1 MKVIKFL
8 QTVWGKYVTK
18 RNRRGVA
25 VAVMSHEGYIRLR
38 ESVPAFRWR
47 GADGQS
53 GETMVQILIVDD
65 DKELCHLLEDYF
77 QPEGIVCRFSHDGR
91 SALASMREK
100 RPDMVILD
108 VMLPEKNGFE
118 VLRTMRKDSLL
129 FSLPVIMLTARGDA
143 GDMVRGLDMG
153 ADDYLPKPF
162 NPRELLSR
170 LRAVMRRVQPVLCA
184 GCGDL
189 RLDDGAMKAWKG
201 EEAVALSGQE
211 YRVLRALLNSPGQVV
226 SRDELS
232 RAVFGRDAVPME
244 RGLDMQISRVRRKL
258 GPYSDGSERIRSI
271 RGAGY
276 MYVVRQEELS

>member
-1 MKVIKFL
+1 MI
-8 QTVWGKYVTK
+8 
-18 RNRRGVA
+18 
-25 VAVMSHEGYIRLR
+25 E
-38 ESVPAFRWR
+38 
-47 GADGQS
+47 
-53 GETMVQILIVDD
+53 ILIIDD
-65 DKELCHLLEDYF
+65 DRELCHLLEDYF
-77 QPEGIVCRFSHDGR
+77 RPEDIVCCFSHDGR
-91 SALASMREK
+91 SALEDVRNR

-118 VLRTMRKDSLL
+118 VLRALRRDRQFS
-129 FSLPVIMLTARGDA
+129 SLPVIMLTARGDA

-170 LRAVMRRVQPVLCA
+170 VRAVMRRVQPVLRTDY
-184 GCGDL
+184 GDL

-201 EEAVALSGQE
+201 DSEIVLSGQE
-211 YRVLRALLNSPGQVV
+211 YRVLRALLASAGTVV

-232 RAVFGRDAVPME
+232 RAVFGREAMPLE

-258 GPYSDGSERIRSI
+258 GPCADGSERIRSI

-276 MYVVRQEELS
+276 MYVMPQKERS

>member
-1 MKVIKFL
+1 
-8 QTVWGKYVTK
+8 
-18 RNRRGVA
+18 
-25 VAVMSHEGYIRLR
+25 
-38 ESVPAFRWR
+38 
-47 GADGQS
+47 
-53 GETMVQILIVDD
+53 MVQILIIDD
-65 DKELCHLLEDYF
+65 DRELCHLLEDYF
-77 QPEGIVCRFSHDGR
+77 RPEDIVCRFSHDGR
-91 SALASMREK
+91 SALEDMRMQ

-118 VLRTMRKDSLL
+118 VLRTLRRDQQLST
-129 FSLPVIMLTARGDA
+129 LPVIMLTARGDA
-143 GDMVRGLDMG
+143 GDMVRGLDLG

-170 LRAVMRRVQPVLCA
+170 VRAVMRRVQPSTCV

-201 EEAVALSGQE
+201 DEAIVLSGQE
-211 YRVLRALLNSPGQVV
+211 YRVLRALLNTPGRAV

-232 RAVFGRDAVPME
+232 RALFGRDAMPME

-258 GPYSDGSERIRSI
+258 GPHADGSERIRSI

-276 MYVVRQEELS
+276 MYVVQPQERS

>member
-1 MKVIKFL
+1 MI
-8 QTVWGKYVTK
+8 
-18 RNRRGVA
+18 
-25 VAVMSHEGYIRLR
+25 E
-38 ESVPAFRWR
+38 
-47 GADGQS
+47 
-53 GETMVQILIVDD
+53 ILIIDD

-77 QPEGIVCRFSHDGR
+77 RPEDIVCRFSHDGR
-91 SALASMREK
+91 SALEAVRSR

-118 VLRTMRKDSLL
+118 VLRTLRRDRQFS
-129 FSLPVIMLTARGDA
+129 SLPVVMLTARGDA

-170 LRAVMRRVQPVLCA
+170 VRAVMRRVQPVLRTDY
-184 GCGDL
+184 GDL

-201 EEAVALSGQE
+201 EEEIMLSGQE
-211 YRVLRALLNSPGQVV
+211 YRVLRALLASAGTVV

-232 RAVFGRDAVPME
+232 RAVFGREAMPLE

-258 GPYSDGSERIRSI
+258 GPCADGSERIRSI

-276 MYVVRQEELS
+276 MYVMPQEERS

>member
-1 MKVIKFL
+1 MIQL
-8 QTVWGKYVTK
+8 Q
-18 RNRRGVA
+18 
-25 VAVMSHEGYIRLR
+25 I
-38 ESVPAFRWR
+38 
-47 GADGQS
+47 
-53 GETMVQILIVDD
+53 IDD

-77 QPEGIVCRFSHDGR
+77 RPEDIACRFAFDGK
-91 SALASMREK
+91 SGLNALREN

-108 VMLPEKNGFE
+108 VMLPERNGFE
-118 VLRTMRKDSLL
+118 VLRDIRKDARLHT
-129 FSLPVIMLTARGDA
+129 LPVVMLTARGDA

-170 LRAVMRRVQPVLCA
+170 IRAVLRRSRPAQADNTL
-184 GCGDL
+184 GDI

-201 EEAVALSGQE
+201 TEEIALSGQE
-211 YRVLRALLNSPGQVV
+211 YRVLKALLSSPGQVV

-232 RAVFGRDAVPME
+232 RSVFGRDAVPLE

-258 GPYSDGSERIRSI
+258 GPYEDGSERIRSI

-276 MYVVRQEELS
+276 LYVIRKDERA

>member
-1 MKVIKFL
+1 MI
-8 QTVWGKYVTK
+8 
-18 RNRRGVA
+18 
-25 VAVMSHEGYIRLR
+25 E
-38 ESVPAFRWR
+38 
-47 GADGQS
+47 
-53 GETMVQILIVDD
+53 ILIIDD

-77 QPEGIVCRFSHDGR
+77 RPEDIVCRFSHDGR
-91 SALASMREK
+91 SALEDVRNR

-118 VLRTMRKDSLL
+118 VLRALRRDRQFS
-129 FSLPVIMLTARGDA
+129 SLPVIMLTARGDA

-170 LRAVMRRVQPVLCA
+170 VRAVMRRVQPVLRTDY
-184 GCGDL
+184 GEL

-201 EEAVALSGQE
+201 DSEIVLSGQE
-211 YRVLRALLNSPGQVV
+211 YRVLRALLASAGTVV

-232 RAVFGRDAVPME
+232 RAVFGREAMPLE

-258 GPYSDGSERIRSI
+258 GPCADGSERIRSI

-276 MYVVRQEELS
+276 MYVMPQKERS